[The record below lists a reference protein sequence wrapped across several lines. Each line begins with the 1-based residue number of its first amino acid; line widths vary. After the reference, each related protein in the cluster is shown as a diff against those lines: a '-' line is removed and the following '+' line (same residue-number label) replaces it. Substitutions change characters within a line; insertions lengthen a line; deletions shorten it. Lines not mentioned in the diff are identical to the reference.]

1 MNSFRPAGG
10 GSIDVCVVI
19 TNQNQGTLLD
29 RCIRS
34 CVGQTFPGRFHEV
47 VVADAGSKDFS
58 REILG
63 AYSNRIVPVL
73 LDPPSSLEEAAA
85 TALKKA
91 DARYVVQMRSQDFIS
106 DYMILFQAVWLYQ
119 NYEHDGVC
127 VDYWLVEP
135 DSDSKVQR
143 VSALEKPCPYG
154 TMVRKEVLIKEGL
167 YEPGRKEWDA
177 EKLQKEMAKKYRI
190 GHIPIP
196 FYRYQLEK
204 TAEALK

>member
-1 MNSFRPAGG
+1 MNGFRPAGS
-10 GSIDVCVVI
+10 GSIDTCVVV
-19 TNQNQGTLLD
+19 TNQDQGTLLE

-47 VVADAGSKDFS
+47 LVADAGSKDFS
-58 REILG
+58 REVIQ
-63 AYSNRIVPVL
+63 AYGSRVVPVL
-73 LDPPSSLEEAAA
+73 LDFPATVEQAAA
-85 TALKKA
+85 AALKKA
-91 DARYVVQMRSQDFIS
+91 DARYVVQIRAQDFIS
-106 DYMILFQAVWLYQ
+106 DYMILFQTVWLYQ

-135 DSDSKVQR
+135 GSDSKTRR

-154 TMVRKEVLIKEGL
+154 TMYRKEILVKEGL
-167 YEPGRKEWDA
+167 YQAGRNRWDA
-177 EKLQKEMAKKYRI
+177 EGVQKELAQKYRI

-204 TAEALK
+204 PSEVLK